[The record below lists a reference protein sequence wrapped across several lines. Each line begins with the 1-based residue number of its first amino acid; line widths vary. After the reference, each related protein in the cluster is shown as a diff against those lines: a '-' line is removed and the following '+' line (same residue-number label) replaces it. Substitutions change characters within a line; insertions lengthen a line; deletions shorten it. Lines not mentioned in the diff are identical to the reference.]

1 MHWLDT
7 VLLVVLGIGA
17 LLGAWAGLV
26 RQVLRIV
33 AVCVAIYACV
43 YFHEAANG
51 FLAGRLDGAPPFLVS
66 LLAYALI
73 CGVVFL
79 VFWLIRQALE
89 KGMKAA
95 KLKPVDRVL
104 GALLGVVKFGLASG
118 AILMGLAV
126 LGLPLTDSALAD
138 SKVAPVLLDGMK
150 AVIVL
155 VPQDYKN
162 EVDNSVQRVKQKAAE
177 AGANAAR
184 SAVERQLS
192 RGEDDSTR
200 PSP

>member
-33 AVCVAIYACV
+33 AICVAIYACI

-66 LLAYALI
+66 LLAYAVLW
-73 CGVVFL
+73 GVVFL
-79 VFWLIRQALE
+79 VFWVIRQGLE

-95 KLKPVDRVL
+95 KLKAVDRVL
-104 GALLGVVKFGLASG
+104 GALLGVVKFGLVAG
-118 AILMGLAV
+118 AVLMGLAV
-126 LGLPLTDSALAD
+126 LGLPLTDSVLAD

-155 VPQDYKN
+155 VPQDYKT
-162 EVDNSVQRVKQKAAE
+162 EVDNSVQRVKKKALE
-177 AGANAAR
+177 VGADAVR
-184 SAVERQLS
+184 SAAERQLS
-192 RGEDDSTR
+192 RQENQDQPER
-200 PSP
+200 P

>member
-33 AVCVAIYACV
+33 AIVVAIYACV

-51 FLAGRLDGAPPFLVS
+51 FLTGQLDGAPPFLVS
-66 LLAYALI
+66 LLAYALL
-73 CGVVFL
+73 CAVVFL
-79 VFWLIRQALE
+79 VFWVIRQGLE

-95 KLKPVDRVL
+95 KLKAVDRVL
-104 GALLGVVKFGLASG
+104 GALLGVVKFGLAAG
-118 AILMGLAV
+118 AVLMGLAV

-162 EVDNSVQRVKQKAAE
+162 EVDSSLQRVKKKAGE
-177 AGANAAR
+177 AGAAAAR
-184 SAVERQLS
+184 SALEGQLS
-192 RGEDDSTR
+192 RNEDE
-200 PSP
+200 

>member
-1 MHWLDT
+1 MHWLDA

-33 AVCVAIYACV
+33 AICVALYACI

-66 LLAYALI
+66 LLAYALL
-73 CGVVFL
+73 CGAVFL
-79 VFWLIRQALE
+79 VFWVIRQALE

-95 KLKPVDRVL
+95 KLKAVDRVL
-104 GALLGVVKFGLASG
+104 GALLGVVKYGLASG
-118 AILMGLAV
+118 AVLMVLAV
-126 LGLPLTDSALAD
+126 LGLPLTDSLLAG

-162 EVDNSVQRVKQKAAE
+162 EVDNSVQRVKKKAVE
-177 AGANAAR
+177 ASAAAAR

-192 RGEDDSTR
+192 RNEDE
-200 PSP
+200 

>member
-1 MHWLDT
+1 MHWLDA
-7 VLLVVLGIGA
+7 VLLVLLGIGA

-33 AVCVAIYACV
+33 AVCVAIYACI

-51 FLAGRLDGAPPFLVS
+51 FLTGRLDGAPPFLVS
-66 LLAYALI
+66 LLAYALL
-73 CGVVFL
+73 CGLVFL
-79 VFWLIRQALE
+79 VFWVIRQGVD
-89 KGMKAA
+89 KGLKAA
-95 KLKPVDRVL
+95 KLKAVDRVL
-104 GALLGVVKFGLASG
+104 GALLGVVKFGLVAG

-126 LGLPLTDSALAD
+126 LGLPPTDAALAD

-162 EVDNSVQRVKQKAAE
+162 EVDNSVQRVKKKAVE
-177 AGANAAR
+177 AGTAAAR

-192 RGEDDSTR
+192 RNEDE
-200 PSP
+200 

>member
-1 MHWLDT
+1 MHWLDA

-33 AVCVAIYACV
+33 AVCVAIYSCI
-43 YFHEAANG
+43 YFHDPVHRL
-51 FLAGRLDGAPPFLVS
+51 LARLFDNLPSFVVS
-66 LLAYALI
+66 LLTYLAL
-73 CGVVFL
+73 CLAVFVVFW
-79 VFWLIRQALE
+79 VIRQTLE

-95 KLKPVDRVL
+95 KLKAVDRVL
-104 GALLGVVKFGLASG
+104 GAVLGVVKFGLVSG

-126 LGLPLTDSALAD
+126 LGSPLTDNAMGD
-138 SKVAPVLLDGMK
+138 SKVAPVLLEGMK

-162 EVDNSVQRVKQKAAE
+162 EVDHSVQRVKQKAAE
-177 AGANAAR
+177 AGAAAAR
-184 SAVERQLS
+184 SAIEQ
-192 RGEDDSTR
+192 
-200 PSP
+200 